1 MAGLVKHYQDTMK
14 GIPQLTNNWGVMI
27 NLLDAVLVNGF
38 NRVTIFGLTKTNT
51 TSITATINLGSDHG
65 FIDRQVVR
73 IAGSTNGWDGDY
85 KVLSADTSSITIEC
99 TAEHPSVISGAVT
112 CFTAPLDFEIVYQTP
127 AGSLESKRAY
137 RSTDPESLGLILLVH
152 DFCSPGAAVTGAKF
166 AKVGVVSGMSDI
178 DTITGSQMPYMG
190 TEPNANWGWNGTYH
204 GWAKWYFARPS
215 ADNAA
220 DTSNPTAGNRSFYIS
235 GDSEGFA
242 VSLNSGLQWAS
253 YVFSEFYD
261 THLNAKNLVF
271 TASGIVGRR
280 TQAQALSRYFFNPI
294 RIGTSYNLNYAADG
308 GYKADWLFW
317 YDENGLDAH
326 SIGGYPI
333 LLNMCYLNSS
343 GNSVWTINHHYN
355 LKNDYYFPMIL
366 SDANGYFR
374 GQMPF
379 LRLNALDS
387 QTNLTIDADQGK
399 FFTHRVGIETK
410 FTLTTHALE
419 QK

>member
-1 MAGLVKHYQDTMK
+1 MAGLVKHYQNTMQ
-14 GIPQLTNNWGVMI
+14 GIPQLTNNWGSMI
-27 NLLDAVLVNGF
+27 NLLDAVLITGF
-38 NRVTIFGLTKTNT
+38 NHVPVISVNKPT
-51 TSITATINLGSDHG
+51 TTAVTATINLGSGHG

-85 KVLSADTSSITIEC
+85 KVLSDNGASITVEC
-99 TAEHPSVISGAVT
+99 TAEHPSAISGTVT

-127 AGSLESKRAY
+127 VGSLEPKRAY

-152 DFCSPGAAVTGAKF
+152 DFCVSGASATGAKF
-166 AKVGVVSGMSDI
+166 AKVGVVSNMADI
-178 DTITGSQMPYMG
+178 DTITGSQMPYMVA
-190 TEPNANWGWNGTYH
+190 EPNANWGWNGTHH
-204 GWAKWYFARPS
+204 GWAKWYYARPA

-220 DTSNPTAGNRSFYIS
+220 DTSGPAAGNRSFYIS

-242 VSLNSGLQWAS
+242 VSVNSGLQWAS

-271 TASGIVGRR
+271 TASGIIGRR

-294 RIGTSYNLNYAADG
+294 RIGTLYDLSYAADG

-317 YDENGLDAH
+317 YDENGLDVH
-326 SIGGYPI
+326 SAGGYPI
-333 LLNMCYLNSS
+333 LLNMCYLNTS
-343 GNSVWTINHHYN
+343 GNSTWTMHYHYN

-366 SDANGYFR
+366 SDVNGYLR

-379 LRLNALDS
+379 LRINALGS

-399 FFTHRVGIETK
+399 FFTHRVGDERK
-410 FTLTTHALE
+410 LTLTTHALE